1 MNNNLTE
8 VQQQQEEALRLL
20 KDYHESGGT
29 NLCPYSS
36 LKGVKQWLKNE
47 KKNEENEQI
56 KMYSKIISETL
67 NKHFNNCKH

>member
-1 MNNNLTE
+1 MDNNILTE
-8 VQQQQEEALRLL
+8 EQQQSEVMRLL

-36 LKGVKQWLKNE
+36 LKGVKQWI
-47 KKNEENEQI
+47 ENEQI

>member
-8 VQQQQEEALRLL
+8 EQQQSEVMRLL

-36 LKGVKQWLKNE
+36 LKGVKQWI
-47 KKNEENEQI
+47 ENEQI